1 MLRRSLLP
9 VLAAVAGMLTCAS
22 AAGAQ
27 EAIVQLRPG
36 AGEIVLRAVTV
47 TQRLPLIHGAVVH
60 APHAALQALARDPR
74 VRAVSPNAP
83 VRSTAKSQAGGR
95 VLPGLPA
102 GLTGRGHERDQ
113 PGQPGGQWGQPGGQW
128 ENLATSFNQ
137 SIRADEAWRQ
147 GATGAGVAVA
157 VLDTGTA
164 GDLPDF
170 GGRVTAS
177 AVVNADATS
186 AGDGYGHG
194 THVAGLVAG
203 DAPRYRG
210 VAPGANLVSVK
221 VGDDHGGVTVA
232 DVVNGLQF
240 VVDHRDEL
248 GIRVV
253 NLSLSSSVAESA
265 KTDPLDAAIEA
276 TWFDGIAV
284 VVAAGNRGTDA
295 DAVGYAPGNDP
306 YAISVGAVD
315 DQGTKR
321 TSDDVLASWSS
332 RGTTQD
338 GVAKPDVVAPGAHI
352 ISTLAPGSDFAS
364 LCPSCIRDERY
375 FQIGGTS
382 MAAAVVSG
390 AVADLLAAH
399 RDWTPDQLKGA
410 LMRTGRRVDGAAQEI
425 DVAAALRARGRDLA
439 SPNAGNTPSSLFDT
453 TDPSA
458 DWSRISWSRI
468 SWSQAS
474 PELTANWAR
483 ISWSCACTPPAADGD
498 QPVDPSRISWSRI
511 SWSRISWS
519 RISWSRISWSSSF
532 AK

>member
-1 MLRRSLLP
+1 MPRRSLLP
-9 VLAAVAGMLTCAS
+9 VLAAVAGVLACAP

-36 AGEIVLRAVTV
+36 AGDVVLRAVTV
-47 TQRLPLIHGAVVH
+47 KQRLPLIRGAVVR
-60 APHAALQALARDPR
+60 APRAVLRALARDPR
-74 VRAVSPNAP
+74 VKAVSPNARVRSVGRP
-83 VRSTAKSQAGGR
+83 VRVGPPTWSSGASDRGLHRGR
-95 VLPGLPA
+95 P
-102 GLTGRGHERDQ
+102 ED
-113 PGQPGGQWGQPGGQW
+113 
-128 ENLATSFNQ
+128 LATSFNQ
-137 SIRADEAWRQ
+137 SIRADQAWQQ
-147 GATGAGVAVA
+147 GATGAGAAVA
-157 VLDTGTA
+157 VLDTGIA

-170 GGRVTAS
+170 GGRVVAS
-177 AVVNADATS
+177 AVVNADATT

-210 VAPGANLVSVK
+210 VAPDANLVSVK

-265 KTDPLDAAIEA
+265 KTDPLDAAVEA
-276 TWFDGIAV
+276 TWLDGIAV
-284 VVAAGNRGTDA
+284 VAAVGNRGTDA
-295 DAVGYAPGNDP
+295 DAVAYAPGNDP

-321 TSDDVLASWSS
+321 TWDDVLADWSS
-332 RGTTQD
+332 RGRTQD
-338 GVAKPDVVAPGAHI
+338 GVAKPDLVAPGAHI
-352 ISTLAPGSDFAS
+352 VSTLAPNSDFAS
-364 LCPSCIRDERY
+364 LCPSCIRDGRY

-382 MAAAVVSG
+382 MAAAIVSG
-390 AVADLLAAH
+390 AVADLLGAH
-399 RDWTPDQLKGA
+399 PDWTPDQVKGA
-410 LMRTGRRVDGAAQEI
+410 LLRTARRVRGGAQEV

-453 TDPSA
+453 TDPDA

-474 PELTANWAR
+474 PALTAAWAR
-483 ISWSCACTPPAADGD
+483 ISWSCACTPPPADGS

-532 AK
+532 VK